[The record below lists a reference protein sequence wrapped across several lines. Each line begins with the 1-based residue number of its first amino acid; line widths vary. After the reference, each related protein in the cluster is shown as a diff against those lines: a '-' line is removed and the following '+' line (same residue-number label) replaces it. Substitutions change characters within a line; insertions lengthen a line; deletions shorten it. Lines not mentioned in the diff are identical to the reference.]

1 VSSAN
6 AGTEAYDEQRWVCVK
21 YLYWVLA
28 VPTGVVACL
37 VVLLTLA
44 GQRLSAATPA
54 WLSLVVA
61 AVVLGLLGW
70 GYRLLKTGDRP
81 GLAVLV
87 VVLSWVVFVGSMVVN
102 GLLHQKIWN

>member
-1 VSSAN
+1 M
-6 AGTEAYDEQRWVCVK
+6 K

-28 VPTGVVACL
+28 VPTGVIACL
-37 VVLLTLA
+37 VVLLTLG

-54 WLSLVVA
+54 WLSLVVGT
-61 AVVLGLLGW
+61 VVLGLLGW
-70 GYRLLKTGDRP
+70 GYRLVKTGGRP